1 MYYGGIGSILSS
13 DKDRIAEIAEKLG
26 KLHENDKL
34 KIYYRKKGE
43 YIRSIL
49 APSDYPEKILDTAEA
64 LSLSSLSIVYLPE
77 NLSWVD
83 GEILMLIDSLNISK
97 KIIVSSLD
105 GKKIENLVNSL
116 KNFTNFELNN
126 NLNEIEEF
134 KEDDKG
140 IVYVDRVFT
149 VKGVGTVVTG
159 FSFTTVEVH
168 EKLISLP
175 YNKEVEVK
183 SIQVLDEDQKNIG
196 SGVRIGFSIKNVKE
210 EEIKDMTYLVKPD
223 VKIKNEIEGNITK
236 YKWSSINQGQ
246 NHIVVKGHAI
256 AVNLISEGERVKIK
270 SSSPI
275 PLVDSQIP
283 VLNVNV
289 KQGKP
294 RVVGYINL

>member
-1 MYYGGIGSILSS
+1 MKKSRLNYSFKKSITFLVTVLCFAFSFAQS
-13 DKDRIAEIAEKLG
+13 VFNPDELLKPRTGKQFLVNDYANVLTPEQRDALERKLYQF
-26 KLHENDKL
+26 D
-34 KIYYRKKGE
+34 
-43 YIRSIL
+43 
-49 APSDYPEKILDTAEA
+49 DTTSNQ
-64 LSLSSLSIVYLPE
+64 LV
-77 NLSWVD
+77 VV
-83 GEILMLIDSLNISK
+83 
-97 KIIVSSLD
+97 IVSSLD